1 MARPLQVAHG
11 GISKQPLCQL
21 WSPRRPYCRWKR
33 QGHLAG
39 CNCTSS
45 SHKRSNQ
52 TFICGGGDWFEHPL
66 QTSAFKLLNCPPC
79 CIILGEIFFDGKCC
93 LQDEF
98 STLKRGLGHHGL
110 GPRGPRNRTLPSR
123 HAAALWGILS
133 NTW

>member
-1 MARPLQVAHG
+1 MGAFQNSHYVSYGHLDVPIVDGRDKDIWPVAIVLQVL
-11 GISKQPLCQL
+11 IK
-21 WSPRRPYCRWKR
+21 RP
-33 QGHLAG
+33 
-39 CNCTSS
+39 
-45 SHKRSNQ
+45 NQ
-52 TFICGGGDWFEHPL
+52 TFICDGGDWFEHPL

-123 HAAALWGILS
+123 HVAALWGILS
-133 NTW
+133 NTWWASLKTRV